1 MEGKILFINC
11 HGFKPVAIDKKIGMT
26 AGQVFFLKYET
37 CAPKNKKNPFSF
49 NTKRIFLNIK
59 ISVFVIKV

>member
-26 AGQVFFLKYET
+26 AGQVFF
-37 CAPKNKKNPFSF
+37 KNMKLVLQKIKKIRLVL
-49 NTKRIFLNIK
+49 TLNG
-59 ISVFVIKV
+59 FF